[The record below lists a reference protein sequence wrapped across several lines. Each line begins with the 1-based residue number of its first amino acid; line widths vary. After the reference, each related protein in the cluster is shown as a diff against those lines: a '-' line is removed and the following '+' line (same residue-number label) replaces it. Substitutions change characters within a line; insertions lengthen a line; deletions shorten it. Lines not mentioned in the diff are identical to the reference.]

1 MSKFEE
7 ALKAA
12 RAAGHDL
19 TNDPPHSLSSVNRY
33 TCTKCGKAVLGSD
46 DNVYGSAVKEPC
58 KPDGN

>member
-19 TNDPPHSLSSVNRY
+19 ENDPPTMAFVRRY
-33 TCTKCGKAVLGSD
+33 TCKNCGKAVLGSD